1 MDNIKSIFNYPK
13 KDITE
18 KDPGLYRF
26 GRKAY
31 VKDDVK
37 VLNDLLKRLL
47 KKSSDVRHLKKEN
60 NPFGSGYTKYFDS
73 KQNKNQPVS

>member
-1 MDNIKSIFNYPK
+1 MDNLKSIFNYPK

-26 GRKAY
+26 GRKAF

-37 VLNDLLKRLL
+37 ALNNLLKRLL
-47 KKSSDVRHLKKEN
+47 KTPSDARNLKKER
-60 NPFGSGYTKYFDS
+60 
-73 KQNKNQPVS
+73 KNF